1 MSGGGKMLRLDQLEF
16 CYSGTAAMRMCFDLS
31 VEDGEVLSL
40 IGPSGC
46 GKSTLLNLIAGFLP
60 ASGGRI
66 LLDGMPIQ
74 DLPVAQRPVSIVFQ
88 QHNLFPHLDL
98 YTNVALGVEPSLRL
112 QPAQVETVRSALA
125 RLGLDGLQRRKPGEL
140 SGGQRQRVAL
150 ARVLVRRRKILLL
163 DEAFAALGPA
173 QRAEL
178 IELVK
183 ELVRENAMVALLVS
197 HQPADALVASARTA
211 FICDGR
217 VAALAP
223 TAQLL
228 QQTDPP
234 ELRDYLGSK

>member
-1 MSGGGKMLRLDQLEF
+1 MLQVDGLEF
-16 CYSGTAAMRMCFDLS
+16 GYTDAAAERMRFDLT
-31 VEDGEVLSL
+31 VGAGEVLSL
-40 IGPSGC
+40 IGPSGS

-60 ASGGRI
+60 ASGGQI
-66 LLDGMPIQ
+66 LLDRQPIQ
-74 DLPVAQRPVSIVFQ
+74 DLEVAQRPVSIVFQ

-98 YTNVALGVEPSLRL
+98 YTNVALGVNPSLRL
-112 QPAQVETVRSALA
+112 LPAQVEAVRAALA
-125 RLGLDGLQRRKPGEL
+125 RLGLEALQRRKPGEL

-150 ARVLVRRRKILLL
+150 ARALVRRRKILLL

-173 QRAEL
+173 MRSEL

-183 ELVRENAMVALLVS
+183 VLVREQGMVALLVS
-197 HQPADALVASARTA
+197 HQPNDALVASVRTA

-228 QQTDPP
+228 QQIEPA
-234 ELRDYLGSK
+234 ELREYLGSL